1 MKIEQIENIIKEN
14 KKQVKSQ
21 SDELE
26 RKSKEKN
33 ELENEKKSKLDT
45 IDKKAEE
52 IKKCRDIINEKTKNY
67 KIKKKTRNII
77 IVSALIVYIILL
89 IFSEVLAVFGAA
101 LVCLIYYRKY
111 KKYKKNIREDS
122 DIKINRDKWI
132 KYEQDNVELNNDVS
146 SLNVR
151 IDNANRTCKE
161 LENELKTIN
170 DKINNNKLMIPF
182 NKKFD
187 IDNNNRLDIA
197 ETTNVDKL
205 LSLKQKEIRD
215 IEKAENRDY
224 IKDLSKICIY
234 LESFQNQLLS
244 DYEEIQ
250 SSTDSST
257 NIDPLIQDFKIEFKL
272 YKTLISSLVL
282 MISNILNDNQLAYYK
297 LRDLFDRL
305 SIFESNYEK
314 KMISKLDNINETQ
327 KQLVNITESGKD
339 EIVEA
344 LLDVGLSVDDIK
356 YKF

>member
-234 LESFQNQLLS
+234 LESF
-244 DYEEIQ
+244 
-250 SSTDSST
+250 
-257 NIDPLIQDFKIEFKL
+257 
-272 YKTLISSLVL
+272 
-282 MISNILNDNQLAYYK
+282 
-297 LRDLFDRL
+297 
-305 SIFESNYEK
+305 
-314 KMISKLDNINETQ
+314 
-327 KQLVNITESGKD
+327 
-339 EIVEA
+339 
-344 LLDVGLSVDDIK
+344 
-356 YKF
+356 